1 MRRIL
6 TSKDLFFVLTLALFV
21 AGAFVT
27 TLAFLPLLA
36 ACGIAGFAAA
46 LSTAAM
52 WRYAPKAEPSNPE
65 GG

>member
-6 TSKDLFFVLTLALFV
+6 TTKDLFFLVTLGLFV

-27 TLAFLPLLA
+27 TLAFLPILA
-36 ACGIAGFAAA
+36 AAGIAVFAAA

-52 WRYAPKAEPSNPE
+52 WRYAPKPAPTNPE

>member
-21 AGAFVT
+21 AGVFVT

-36 ACGIAGFAAA
+36 ACGIAGLAAA

-52 WRYAPKAEPSNPE
+52 WRYAPKPKTNEPE